1 MDQQYGEME
10 NMVVYD
16 GFFKGKRVFLTG
28 HTGFKGSW
36 MTLLL
41 QALGAEVTGYALSP
55 DQKQNLFDYAGLDKK
70 MCSHIGDIQ
79 DFSALQDAMK
89 NADPDIVIHMA
100 AQPLVIESY
109 KNPVYTYGTNVMGT
123 VNLLE
128 TIRQLPNVAVC
139 LNITTDKV
147 YKNNEWL
154 WGYRETDSLGGHDPY
169 SNSKACSELVTQA
182 YRDSFFADS
191 NTVLATARAGNV
203 IGGGDWSANRLVP
216 DFIRSIQSGEQVVI
230 RSPKAVRPWQ
240 HVLDCLGGYLH
251 LIWQLST
258 NKKLASSYNFGPD
271 NDNVRSVESLIDI
284 VCKAWGES
292 VSYRIEGNDVFHE
305 AGLLRLDI
313 SRARQELGWQPKW
326 GMEKTV
332 SQIVAW
338 YKAFSEG
345 QDALGLCEKQIDEFL
360 LH

>member
-1 MDQQYGEME
+1 ME
-10 NMVVYD
+10 NMVAYD
-16 GFFKGKRVFLTG
+16 GFYKGKSVFLTG

-41 QALGAEVTGYALSP
+41 QALGAEVTGYALAP
-55 DQKQNLFDYAGLDKK
+55 DQEQNLFDYAGLDEK
-70 MCSHIGDIQ
+70 MNSYIGDIQ
-79 DFSALQDAMK
+79 DFSKLQ
-89 NADPDIVIHMA
+89 NAIESANPDIVIHMA

-128 TIRQLPNVAVC
+128 TVRKMPNIDVC

-154 WGYRETDSLGGHDPY
+154 WGYRETDTLGGHDPY
-169 SNSKACSELVTQA
+169 SNSKACSELATQS

-191 NTVLATARAGNV
+191 NTVVATGRAGNV
-203 IGGGDWSANRLVP
+203 IGGGDWAENRLVP
-216 DFIRSIQSGEQVVI
+216 DFIRAIQSGEEVVI

-251 LIWQLST
+251 LIWKLST
-258 NKKLASSYNFGPD
+258 SNTLASSYNFGPEDD
-271 NDNVRSVESLIDI
+271 NIRTVESLIDK

-292 VSYRIEGNDVFHE
+292 ASYRVEGSDTFHE

-313 SRARQELGWQPKW
+313 STARQELGWQPKW
-326 GMEKTV
+326 GMDKTV

-338 YKAFSEG
+338 YKSFSEG
-345 QDALGLCEKQIDEFL
+345 KNALELCQKQIEEFF

>member
-1 MDQQYGEME
+1 ME
-10 NMVVYD
+10 NLVAYG

-41 QALGAEVTGYALSP
+41 QALGAEVTGYALTP
-55 DQKQNLFDYAGLDKK
+55 DQEQNLFDSAGLVNK
-70 MCSHIGDIQ
+70 MTSHIGDIREL
-79 DFSALQDAMK
+79 SALRDAMK
-89 NADPDIVIHMA
+89 KADPEIVIHMA
-100 AQPLVIESY
+100 AQALVIESY
-109 KNPVYTYGTNVMGT
+109 KNPVNTYETNVMGT

-128 TIRQLPNVAVC
+128 IVRQLPNVIVC
-139 LNITTDKV
+139 LNVTTDKV

-169 SNSKACSELVTQA
+169 SNSKACSELVTQS

-191 NTVLATARAGNV
+191 KTILATARAGNV
-203 IGGGDWSANRLVP
+203 IGGGDWSPNRLVP

-258 NKKLASSYNFGPD
+258 NKELESSYNFGPD
-271 NDNVRSVESLIDI
+271 NDNVRTVESLIDK
-284 VCKAWGES
+284 VCKSWGES
-292 VSYRIEGNDVFHE
+292 ASYRIEGNEVFHE

-313 SRARQELGWQPKW
+313 SRARKELLWQPKW

-332 SQIVAW
+332 SQIVDW

-345 QDALGLCEKQIDEFL
+345 QDALELSQKQINEFL
-360 LH
+360 LY

>member
-1 MDQQYGEME
+1 ME
-10 NMVVYD
+10 NMVAYD
-16 GFFKGKRVFLTG
+16 GFFKGKKVFLTG

-41 QALGAEVTGYALSP
+41 QTLGAEVTGYALSP
-55 DQKQNLFDYAGLDKK
+55 NEKQNLFDYAGLDKK

-89 NADPDIVIHMA
+89 NANPDIVIHMA

-128 TIRQLPNVAVC
+128 TIRQLPNLAVC

-191 NTVLATARAGNV
+191 HTVLATARAGNV

-216 DFIRSIQSGEQVVI
+216 DFIRSIQSGEQVAI

-251 LIWQLST
+251 LIWQLSM

-271 NDNVRSVESLIDI
+271 DDNVRSVESLIDK
-284 VCKAWGES
+284 VCKVWGES
-292 VSYRIEGNDVFHE
+292 ASYRIEGNDTFHE

-313 SRARQELGWQPKW
+313 SLARQDLGWQPKW
-326 GMEKTV
+326 GMEKTA
-332 SQIVAW
+332 SQIVSW

-345 QDALGLCEKQIDEFL
+345 QDALELCQNQIDEFL

>member
-1 MDQQYGEME
+1 ME
-10 NMVVYD
+10 NMVAYD
-16 GFFKGKRVFLTG
+16 DFFRGKRVFLTG

-55 DQKQNLFDYAGLDKK
+55 DQEQNLFDYAGLDKK
-70 MCSHIGDIQ
+70 MHSHIGDIQ
-79 DFSALQDAMK
+79 DASSLQEAMN
-89 NADPDIVIHMA
+89 NANPNIVIHMA

-109 KNPVYTYGTNVMGT
+109 NNPVYTYGTNVMGT

-128 TIRQLPNVAVC
+128 AVRQLPNVDIC

-154 WGYRETDSLGGHDPY
+154 WGYRETDNLGGHDPY
-169 SNSKACSELVTQA
+169 SNSKACSEFVTQS
-182 YRDSFFADS
+182 YRDSFFTDS
-191 NTVLATARAGNV
+191 NTIVATARAGNV
-203 IGGGDWSANRLVP
+203 IGGGDWAANRLVP
-216 DFIRSIQSGEQVVI
+216 DFIRAIQSGEEVVI

-258 NKKLASSYNFGPD
+258 NKKLASSYNFGPEDD
-271 NDNVRSVESLIDI
+271 NIRTVESLIDK
-284 VCKAWGES
+284 VCKSWNES
-292 VSYRIEGNDVFHE
+292 ASYRIEGNETFHE

-313 SRARQELGWQPKW
+313 SLARQELGWYPKW
-326 GMEKTV
+326 GMDKTV

-345 QDALGLCEKQIDEFL
+345 ENALDLCQKQIEEFL
-360 LH
+360 LQ

>member
-1 MDQQYGEME
+1 ME
-10 NMVVYD
+10 NMVAYD
-16 GFFKGKRVFLTG
+16 DFFKGKRVFLTG

-41 QALGAEVTGYALSP
+41 QALGAEITGYALSP
-55 DQKQNLFDYAGLDKK
+55 DQEQNLFDSAGLEKRIY
-70 MCSHIGDIQ
+70 SHIGDIQ

-89 NADPDIVIHMA
+89 KADPEIVIHMA
-100 AQPLVIESY
+100 AQPLVLESY
-109 KNPVYTYGTNVMGT
+109 KNPLYTYGTNVMGT
-123 VNLLE
+123 ANLLE
-128 TIRQLPNVAVC
+128 VVRQLPNVDIC

-154 WGYRETDSLGGHDPY
+154 WGYRETDTLGGHDPY
-169 SNSKACSELVTQA
+169 SNSKACSELVTQS
-182 YRDSFFADS
+182 YRDSFFTDS
-191 NTVLATARAGNV
+191 STIIATARAGNV
-203 IGGGDWSANRLVP
+203 IGGGDWAANRLVP

-240 HVLDCLGGYLH
+240 HVLDCIGGYLH
-251 LIWQLST
+251 LISKLST
-258 NKKLASSYNFGPD
+258 HKKTETSFNFGPEDD
-271 NDNVRSVESLIDI
+271 NIRTVESLINK

-292 VSYRIEGNDVFHE
+292 ASYKIEGNDTFHE

-313 SRARQELGWQPKW
+313 SRARQELGWKPKW

-332 SQIVAW
+332 TQIVDW

-345 QDALGLCEKQIDEFL
+345 QDALELCQKQIEEFL
-360 LH
+360 QH

>member
-1 MDQQYGEME
+1 ME
-10 NMVVYD
+10 NMVAFD
-16 GFFKGKRVFLTG
+16 DFFKGKRVFLTG

-41 QALGAEVTGYALSP
+41 QTLGAEVTGYALAP
-55 DQKQNLFDYAGLDKK
+55 DQEQNLFDSAGLDKN

-79 DFSALQDAMK
+79 DISALQDAMK
-89 NADPDIVIHMA
+89 NADPEIVIHMA

-109 KNPVYTYGTNVMGT
+109 KNPVYTYGTNVMGI

-128 TIRQLPNVAVC
+128 TVRELPNVDVC

-169 SNSKACSELVTQA
+169 SNSKACSELVTQS
-182 YRDSFFADS
+182 YRNSFFTES
-191 NTVLATARAGNV
+191 NTVLTTARAGNV
-203 IGGGDWSANRLVP
+203 IGGGDWSDNRLVP
-216 DFIRSIQSGEQVVI
+216 DFIKSIQAGEQVVI

-258 NKKLASSYNFGPD
+258 NKNLASSYNFGPD
-271 NDNVRSVESLIDI
+271 NDNIRTVESLIDI
-284 VCKAWGES
+284 ICKAWGDS
-292 VSYRIEGNDVFHE
+292 VSYRIEGNEAFHE

-313 SRARQELGWQPKW
+313 SQARQELGWKPKW

-332 SQIVAW
+332 AQIVDW
-338 YKAFSEG
+338 YKSFSEG
-345 QDALGLCEKQIDEFL
+345 QDAFDLCKKQIEEFL
-360 LH
+360 QH

>member
-1 MDQQYGEME
+1 ME
-10 NMVVYD
+10 NLVVYD
-16 GFFKGKRVFLTG
+16 GFYKGKKVFLTG

-36 MTLLL
+36 MTILL

-55 DQKQNLFDYAGLDKK
+55 DQEQNLFDYAGLDKN
-70 MCSHIGDIQ
+70 MCSNIGDIRN
-79 DFSALQDAMK
+79 FSALEDAIK

-109 KNPVYTYGTNVMGT
+109 KNPLYTYETNVMGT
-123 VNLLE
+123 LNLLE
-128 TIRQLPNVAVC
+128 TIRKLPNVTVC

-154 WGYRETDSLGGHDPY
+154 WGYREADTLGGHDPY
-169 SNSKACSELVTQA
+169 SNSKACSELATQS

-191 NTVLATARAGNV
+191 NTVVATARAGNV
-203 IGGGDWSANRLVP
+203 VGGGDWAANRLVP
-216 DFIRSIQSGEQVVI
+216 DFIRSIQSGEEVVI
-230 RSPKAVRPWQ
+230 RSPNAVRPWQ

-258 NKKLASSYNFGPD
+258 NKNMASSYNFGPE
-271 NDNVRSVESLIDI
+271 NDNIRTVESLIDK

-292 VSYRIEGNDVFHE
+292 ASYRIEGNDTFHE

-326 GMEKTV
+326 GMERTV
-332 SQIVAW
+332 TQIVAW

-345 QDALGLCEKQIDEFL
+345 QDALGLCQKQIDEFL
-360 LH
+360 QR

>member
-16 GFFKGKRVFLTG
+16 GFFKGKKVFLTG

-55 DQKQNLFDYAGLDKK
+55 DQEQNLFDYAGLDKR
-70 MCSHIGDIQ
+70 MCSHIGDIRNL
-79 DFSALQDAMK
+79 SALEDAMK

-109 KNPVYTYGTNVMGT
+109 KNPVYTYETNVIGT

-128 TIRQLPNVAVC
+128 TVRKLPNVAVC

-169 SNSKACSELVTQA
+169 SNSKACSELATQS

-191 NTVLATARAGNV
+191 NTVVATARAGNV
-203 IGGGDWSANRLVP
+203 VGGGDWAANRLVP
-216 DFIRSIQSGEQVVI
+216 DFIRAIQSGEEVVI
-230 RSPKAVRPWQ
+230 RSPRAVRPWQ

-258 NKKLASSYNFGPD
+258 NEKLATSYNFGPE
-271 NDNVRSVESLIDI
+271 NDNIRTVESLINK
-284 VCKAWGES
+284 VCIAWGES
-292 VSYRIEGNDVFHE
+292 ATYRIEGNETFHE

-313 SRARQELGWQPKW
+313 SRARQELGWQPRW
-326 GMEKTV
+326 GMERTV
-332 SQIVAW
+332 TQIVAW

-345 QDALGLCEKQIDEFL
+345 QDALGLCQKQIEEFL
-360 LH
+360 LP

>member
-1 MDQQYGEME
+1 ME
-10 NMVVYD
+10 DMVAYD

-36 MTLLL
+36 MSLLL
-41 QALGAEVTGYALSP
+41 KTLGAEITGYALSP
-55 DQKQNLFDYAGLDKK
+55 DQEQNLFDYTGLDKK
-70 MCSHIGDIQ
+70 MNSHIGDIQ
-79 DFSALQDAMK
+79 DSSTLLEAMK
-89 NADPDIVIHMA
+89 NADPHIVIHMA

-109 KNPVYTYGTNVMGT
+109 KNPVNTYSTNVMGT

-128 TIRQLPNVAVC
+128 AVRQLPNVDVC

-154 WGYRETDSLGGHDPY
+154 WGYRETDTLGGHDPY
-169 SNSKACSELVTQA
+169 SNSKACSELVTQS
-182 YRDSFFADS
+182 YRDSFFTDS
-191 NTVLATARAGNV
+191 NTIVATGRAGNV
-203 IGGGDWSANRLVP
+203 IGGGDWAPNRLVP
-216 DFIRSIQSGEQVVI
+216 DFIRAIQSGEEVVI

-258 NKKLASSYNFGPD
+258 NKNLASSYNFGPD
-271 NDNVRSVESLIDI
+271 NDNIRTVESLIDK
-284 VCKAWGES
+284 VCKGWGDS
-292 VSYRIEGNDVFHE
+292 ASYRVEGNDTFHE

-313 SRARQELGWQPKW
+313 SRATQELGWQPKW

-332 SQIVAW
+332 SQIVDW
-338 YKAFSEG
+338 YKSFSEG
-345 QDALGLCEKQIDEFL
+345 QDALDLCEKQINEFL